1 MRVTLNG
8 ETTEI
13 AERLP
18 LAHLLTQM
26 KLGERRLAVE
36 LNGSIVPRS
45 TWPQVNLAEG
55 DHVEIVH
62 AIGGG

>member
-8 ETTEI
+8 EATEL
-13 AERLP
+13 AERFTLNGL
-18 LAHLLTQM
+18 LAQM

-36 LNGSIVPRS
+36 INGAIVPRS
-45 TWPQVNLAEG
+45 AWDSVRLADG
-55 DHVEIVH
+55 DRLEIVH

>member
-8 ETTEI
+8 ETTEV

-18 LAHLLTQM
+18 LAHLLTQL

-36 LNGSIVPRS
+36 LNGAIVPRS
-45 TWPQVNLAEG
+45 QWPKVSLAEG
-55 DHVEIVH
+55 DRLEIVH